1 MKSDLFGT
9 IILAGRTTNRDNRGQ
24 TTVSNM
30 FAIDTSNGLFYEGQS
45 HRGHGVWPAPFVSAA
60 SIIESDDDLAHLF
73 DGSYIAAAKLLF
85 REDFFDPVTRIRR
98 GRLYSQPTASPQEWY
113 VQQHPAYPNET
124 GHRGGDGAYY
134 KSLHGF
140 NEWQEPQRI
149 KVGATKIALGSK
161 QFFSLW
167 RAVGLEKLITGE
179 YLLTLQS
186 RSTMGTLTE
195 LNEDKLPATGK
206 IQILDA
212 VNKVVESANRAGPES
227 VIDRCRDAAQVIVG
241 RWCAELTSDQSWIT
255 TELGKLLSRIDGSE
269 QLRKHKLICY
279 SAGAIARLHARKPNE
294 QEARQLPPLHEE
306 DALLALQCL
315 SAIIREVGYSAV

>member
-1 MKSDLFGT
+1 
-9 IILAGRTTNRDNRGQ
+9 
-24 TTVSNM
+24 M
-30 FAIDTSNGLFYEGQS
+30 FAIDTNNGLFYEGQS

-60 SIIESDDDLAHLF
+60 SIVESDDDLALLF
-73 DGSYIAAAKLLF
+73 DGGHIAKAKLLF

-98 GRLYSQPTASPQEWY
+98 GRLYSQPTATPQDWY
-113 VQQHPAYPNET
+113 VQQHPAYPNQT
-124 GHRGGDGAYY
+124 GHRGSDGAYY
-134 KSLHGF
+134 RSLCGF
-140 NEWQEPQRI
+140 DEWQEPHRI
-149 KVGATKIALGSK
+149 KVGSTRIALGTK
-161 QFFSLW
+161 QYFTLW
-167 RAVGLEKLITGE
+167 RTVGLEKLATGE

-195 LNEDKLPATGK
+195 LNEEKLPATAK
-206 IQILDA
+206 SPILE
-212 VNKVVESANRAGPES
+212 VINKVVEAANRAGPES

-255 TELGKLLSRIDGSE
+255 TELGRQLSRIDGSE

-294 QEARQLPPLHEE
+294 QEARQLRPLHEE

-315 SAIIREVGYSAV
+315 SAIIREAGYSIQAQGDLS